1 MPVVEVKSIEP
12 AALSPNG
19 AAAYLSLSKRAI
31 YLLIAGD
38 KIIARRDGAR
48 TLVDF
53 ESIKA
58 TNRCHSRPS
67 PLRYLT
73 HPNRVP
79 AVARGGP
86 LDEHS

>member
-58 TNRCHSRPS
+58 YYKSLPFKTVAASI
-67 PLRYLT
+67 
-73 HPNRVP
+73 PNAP
-79 AVARGGP
+79 QSSARRRTRRGA
-86 LDEHS
+86 

>member
-1 MPVVEVKSIEP
+1 MSVVEVKTIEP

-58 TNRCHSRPS
+58 YYKSL
-67 PLRYLT
+67 PLKT
-73 HPNRVP
+73 VAASIPNAP
-79 AVARGGP
+79 QSSARRRTRGARR
-86 LDEHS
+86 